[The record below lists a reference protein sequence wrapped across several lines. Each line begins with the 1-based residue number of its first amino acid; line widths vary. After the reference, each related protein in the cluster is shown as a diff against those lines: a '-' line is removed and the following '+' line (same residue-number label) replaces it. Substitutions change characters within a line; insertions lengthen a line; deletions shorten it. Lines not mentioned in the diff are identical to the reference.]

1 MISVEDKIDIFEQEL
16 TAQLNEQKEKVL
28 TEAKEPCEEKE
39 AKADLRIKK
48 QNQSIKERYARM
60 TKRNTTKIIAEG
72 QTEAKEM
79 ILATKKE
86 IRAEF
91 FEALVQKIDKLIQTK
106 AYQNY
111 FQNNLKEIKNLLKD
125 SEEIKLYINEDEY
138 ELFKESIEEILSD
151 FKIIRKELPEKS
163 IGGFL
168 VHDFDDR
175 VSYDFSLENLINE
188 KEQLTNYY
196 FTQLVNGDLN

>member
-28 TEAKEPCEEKE
+28 TEAKESCEEKE

-79 ILATKKE
+79 I
-86 IRAEF
+86 
-91 FEALVQKIDKLIQTK
+91 
-106 AYQNY
+106 N
-111 FQNNLKEIKNLLKD
+111 
-125 SEEIKLYINEDEY
+125 
-138 ELFKESIEEILSD
+138 
-151 FKIIRKELPEKS
+151 
-163 IGGFL
+163 
-168 VHDFDDR
+168 
-175 VSYDFSLENLINE
+175 
-188 KEQLTNYY
+188 
-196 FTQLVNGDLN
+196 